1 MATTKAKRQEPLAK
15 VRASVARIQHQGE
28 RMVARLQRD
37 ARGLIARS
45 RTEVLKEVRDL
56 ERRVVK
62 SFHAA
67 TEEQVARLERRVM
80 KLEQALAELRRSTE
94 TEAA

>member
-1 MATTKAKRQEPLAK
+1 MAKTKAKAQEPLAK

-62 SFHAA
+62 GFHAA
-67 TEEQVARLERRVM
+67 TEEQVARLERRVA
-80 KLEQALAELRRSTE
+80 KLEQTVAELRRSNDV
-94 TEAA
+94 EAA